1 MTFNKAR
8 QILENDSLFLVSSN
22 AAQLLIRL
30 LSTVVL
36 TRILDPNSYGIL
48 AIITTIQIVVLL
60 TSDLGLYPYV
70 VRSKLYQDE
79 KFLND
84 VWSIRLIRGFLNSLL
99 IFFLAPLVSLYT
111 GSTEIEK
118 AIQAVSLLP
127 LLEALTSMAFATAA
141 REGKIKLLTISE
153 FIPSVFGILVSI
165 LICYLMDSYWGIII
179 SGYISIIIK
188 IYFSYRLFP
197 NSKRNFSVSVKALRD
212 MWKFSKYILPS
223 SLISLIIGQFDKVLF
238 ARIFTLNEL
247 GLYNVASNL
256 GLAPVSLVSSYSSR
270 ILYPVFVDSF
280 NKTPDQKSE
289 IFYGTDRKIRAAIL
303 FLFGLFCFSS
313 TLIVDVLYDDRY
325 IGAAKYL
332 FALSI
337 YSVLSYVVSISI
349 ESLIAIGYEKSTFY
363 SNLVRVFSLIFF
375 LTIFFFSLPLKFVVY
390 ALPAS
395 VFATYIFNLFRLQ
408 KLGIFRIKGEI
419 SYWLY
424 FFAGGVGGTVFSQ
437 LVAFQGF
444 SQL

>member
-256 GLAPVSLVSSYSSR
+256 GLCA
-270 ILYPVFVDSF
+270 
-280 NKTPDQKSE
+280 
-289 IFYGTDRKIRAAIL
+289 G
-303 FLFGLFCFSS
+303 
-313 TLIVDVLYDDRY
+313 
-325 IGAAKYL
+325 
-332 FALSI
+332 
-337 YSVLSYVVSISI
+337 
-349 ESLIAIGYEKSTFY
+349 
-363 SNLVRVFSLIFF
+363 
-375 LTIFFFSLPLKFVVY
+375 FFSFILLISNSIPCICRFV
-390 ALPAS
+390 
-395 VFATYIFNLFRLQ
+395 
-408 KLGIFRIKGEI
+408 
-419 SYWLY
+419 
-424 FFAGGVGGTVFSQ
+424 
-437 LVAFQGF
+437 
-444 SQL
+444 